1 MRTLERDETAVR
13 PAVGPP
19 WEPPPAE
26 PCPGADETHVWLARV
41 DIEPPQLE
49 SLRAV
54 LSDDERCQASR
65 FAFETHQRR
74 YVVAHGILRNILGR
88 YLGLRG
94 AELRFLKEDPYGKP
108 GLADGCGD
116 ARLRFNVSHSDA
128 IAVFAV
134 TRDREVGV
142 DIERIRPAAETLSFS
157 THSVSPKA
165 VLAMAR
171 DMFDATPKAYEL
183 GIRGY
188 EFNEFGERLSD
199 NARSNLDAAVTFI
212 AGVVQD
218 GAFRAGILARSTDA
232 GPVSCAG
239 G

>member
-1 MRTLERDETAVR
+1 M
-13 PAVGPP
+13 
-19 WEPPPAE
+19 
-26 PCPGADETHVWLARV
+26 ADT
-41 DIEPPQLE
+41 
-49 SLRAV
+49 
-54 LSDDERCQASR
+54 
-65 FAFETHQRR
+65 T
-74 YVVAHGILRNILGR
+74 
-88 YLGLRG
+88 
-94 AELRFLKEDPYGKP
+94 
-108 GLADGCGD
+108 
-116 ARLRFNVSHSDA
+116 ARLLIIGYGNSGRLDDGLGPALVQRVEALDLPGVTTETDYQLNVEHAADLAGYDVVIFADADVSDVEPFRF
-128 IAVFAV
+128 
-134 TRDREVGV
+134 
-142 DIERIRPAAETLSFS
+142 ERIRPAAETLSFS